1 VNKKLLLPVTL
12 FLALAAAV
20 TLMIGCKQAEGERC
34 QVTADCEDG
43 LQCNQGTNPPSCQR
57 SVGGGIDATVP
68 DMIDAP
74 PVDDMP
80 VDAIDAMPDA

>member
-1 VNKKLLLPVTL
+1 MKNKLLLPLTLLLGMSAGVTVL
-12 FLALAAAV
+12 V
-20 TLMIGCKQAEGERC
+20 GCKQSEGERC

-68 DMIDAP
+68 DIADAP
-74 PVDDMP
+74 VDMP

>member
-1 VNKKLLLPVTL
+1 MNKKLLLPVTL
-12 FLALAAAV
+12 FLALTASV
-20 TLMIGCKQAEGERC
+20 TVMIGCKQAEGERC

-68 DMIDAP
+68 DMTDAP
-74 PVDDMP
+74 PDMP
-80 VDAIDAMPDA
+80 VDADVDAMPDA